1 MPDLTTLTREEYC
14 KLTDDFYNVGYR
26 NATVSAKRRTI
37 EVMREALEIM
47 QYMAKESDSAK
58 REAMIS
64 QWRKKIKEA
73 K

>member
-1 MPDLTTLTREEYC
+1 MPDLTTLTRDEYC
-14 KLTDDFYNVGYR
+14 KLTDDFYNGGYR
-26 NATVSAKRRTI
+26 SAMVSAKRRTI

-58 REAMIS
+58 REAMVA
-64 QWRKKIKEA
+64 QWRRKIKEV

>member
-47 QYMAKESDSAK
+47 QCMAKESDPAN
-58 REAMIS
+58 REAMVAK
-64 QWRKKIKEA
+64 WRRKIREA

>member
-1 MPDLTTLTREEYC
+1 
-14 KLTDDFYNVGYR
+14 
-26 NATVSAKRRTI
+26 
-37 EVMREALEIM
+37 MREALEIM